1 MCFVTKMD
9 INLVK
14 EKLLQNNTKLDSD
27 IVQRTGALGQILS
40 IYIRDP
46 DLNLIEISQY
56 VDKKNS

>member
-1 MCFVTKMD
+1 MD

>member
-1 MCFVTKMD
+1 MD

-14 EKLLQNNTKLDSD
+14 ERLLQNNIKLDSD